1 LNKDEAEI
9 GRGRYVP
16 GGGAVVRIE
25 AGVGAA
31 VAIRLAAATTDL
43 SDPRGLVH
51 DPGRPAPDPHVGGLG
66 EELRPPHLAEVPSRR
81 RLLERSTGM
90 PRAGCRLQLR
100 GGMGGARPALL
111 HVR

>member
-1 LNKDEAEI
+1 
-9 GRGRYVP
+9 V
-16 GGGAVVRIE
+16 
-25 AGVGAA
+25 A
-31 VAIRLAAATTDL
+31 VAAAAAAGATADW

-51 DPGRPAPDPHVGGLG
+51 DPGRPAPDPRVGGSG

-81 RLLERSTGM
+81 RLLVGPRLRYGFGWRVDRSTGM